1 MPERMLGDIVIS
13 VDQAAR
19 QAADYDA
26 PLKAELERLMIHG
39 VLHLLGHDHEE
50 PRERAAMEREERRL
64 ARRIGLRWPFEG
76 DERRGLPEGR

>member
-39 VLHLLGHDHEE
+39 LLHVLGHDQ
-50 PRERAAMEREERRL
+50 RSRASGRRWSRGAAPGAQDRDAL
-64 ARRIGLRWPFEG
+64 AV
-76 DERRGLPEGR
+76 RGG